1 MHRLG
6 AYGSRARRSRA
17 YYLRIFYVPRRPTR
31 SASVSRRRTISE
43 SLLATLCTRSMLLLS
58 PPSLLSLWT
67 ALPYPFPFSTLN
79 WNWTGIN
86 ENGVVYP
93 FFFAGYKATS
103 FFFAQA
109 REKSIYIYIYIYTY
123 FLFYFPRWPRDF
135 FFFFHTISYH
145 KYNSKSNSL

>member
-1 MHRLG
+1 MHRRG

-31 SASVSRRRTISE
+31 SASVSRRRTFAE

-58 PPSLLSLWT
+58 PPSLLSLSLWT
-67 ALPYPFPFSTLN
+67 ALPYPFPFSTLD

-86 ENGVVYP
+86 ENGVVYL

-103 FFFAQA
+103 FFYAQA
-109 REKSIYIYIYIYTY
+109 REKEAYIYTY
-123 FLFYFPRWPRDF
+123 FLFYFPRWPGDF
-135 FFFFHTISYH
+135 FFFFFSYYFIS
-145 KYNSKSNSL
+145 

>member
-1 MHRLG
+1 MHRRG

-31 SASVSRRRTISE
+31 SASVSRRRTFAE

-67 ALPYPFPFSTLN
+67 ALPYPFPFSTLD

-86 ENGVVYP
+86 ENGVVYL
-93 FFFAGYKATS
+93 FFPLAIKLRRFS
-103 FFFAQA
+103 MPRQ
-109 REKSIYIYIYIYTY
+109 EKKKHIYIYTY

-135 FFFFHTISYH
+135 FFFFSHTMSYH